1 MTSTATT
8 LPTDDDIVRSIT
20 TAADD
25 FPVAGLQIGPVDPQD
40 SRAELL
46 PTDDAVDVLASI
58 DGAVVAVI
66 VAPALGKAMGVKA
79 DDEAGFAAAVAPVV
93 EGLLQTFGTGEGEV
107 STGRGIDGVQAIRG
121 RREGGTLHA
130 AGIFAGTTHVATL
143 AICLGGAGDDPD
155 PAPAAPA
162 AGGAVPVSGDAPEAT
177 AAFPAAAPSG
187 GTGASTGVGGAL
199 GVEAARSLHLLR
211 EVELAVT
218 AELGRAKMT
227 VGQLLGL
234 VPGSVIEL
242 DKAAGTPI
250 DLLVNGTI
258 IARGEVVVIDEE
270 FGVRISEIV
279 DGRDED

>member
-1 MTSTATT
+1 MSSATT
-8 LPTDDDIVRSIT
+8 TTRPTDEDIVRSIT

-40 SRAELL
+40 TRAELM
-46 PTDDAVDVLASI
+46 PADDAVAVLARAG
-58 DGAVVAVI
+58 DGSGSVVGVI

-79 DDEAGFAAAVAPVV
+79 DDEAGFATAVGPVL
-93 EGLLQTFGTGEGEV
+93 EGLLQTFGDTGGEIT
-107 STGRGIDGVQAIRG
+107 TGRGLHAIEALKG

-143 AICLGGAGDDPD
+143 AICLGDGGGGAADVPE
-155 PAPAAPA
+155 AAAAPA
-162 AGGAVPVSGDAPEAT
+162 AAAPAATAVAPEAS
-177 AAFPAAAPSG
+177 AAFPAAQPSVPASAV
-187 GTGASTGVGGAL
+187 GA
-199 GVEAARSLHLLR
+199 EAVRSLHLLR

-218 AELGRAKMT
+218 AELGRTKMT
-227 VGQLLGL
+227 VGQLRGL

-242 DKAAGTPI
+242 DQAAGTPI

-279 DGRDED
+279 DGRDES

>member
-1 MTSTATT
+1 MSSATT
-8 LPTDDDIVRSIT
+8 TTRPTDEDIVRSIT

-40 SRAELL
+40 TRAELL
-46 PTDDAVDVLASI
+46 PADDAVAVLGAAG
-58 DGAVVAVI
+58 DGSGATVAVI

-79 DDEAGFAAAVAPVV
+79 DDLDGFATAVAPVL
-93 EGLLQTFGTGEGEV
+93 EGLLQTFGDTGGEV
-107 STGRGIDGVQAIRG
+107 TTGRGLDAIEVLKG

-143 AICLGGAGDDPD
+143 AICLVDASSAATPEAPA
-155 PAPAAPA
+155 PAPAAAAAPA
-162 AGGAVPVSGDAPEAT
+162 GSPEAA
-177 AAFPAAAPSG
+177 AAFPAAQPSVPASAI
-187 GTGASTGVGGAL
+187 GA
-199 GVEAARSLHLLR
+199 EAVRSLHLLR

-218 AELGRAKMT
+218 AELGRTKMT

-279 DGRDED
+279 DGRDES